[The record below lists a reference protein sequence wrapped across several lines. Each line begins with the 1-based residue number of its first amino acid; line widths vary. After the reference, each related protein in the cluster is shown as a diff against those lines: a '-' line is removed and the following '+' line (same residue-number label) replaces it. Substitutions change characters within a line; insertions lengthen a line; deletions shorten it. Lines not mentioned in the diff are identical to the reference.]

1 MQSAQEFMNAF
12 LREQAELLRGIRRQ
26 NRDLYEKFFTKDLLA
41 FISDWHEVRD
51 KNPQSFALAE
61 VTDDSARVTTTEL
74 ISGRQF
80 RYRYH
85 LRKSSENWEIYKKE
99 GSVPC
104 AVDQAIAVG
113 NHVAPAEV
121 SAGMTAIAPGSRLAF
136 PSKYLVFL

>member
-41 FISDWHEVRD
+41 LISDWHEVRD

-61 VTDDSARVTTTEL
+61 VTDNSARVTTTEL
-74 ISGRQF
+74 ISGRQS
-80 RYRYH
+80 RHRYH

-99 GSVPC
+99 GECPLCGGS
-104 AVDQAIAVG
+104 G
-113 NHVAPAEV
+113 NRNGQSCRSCGGIGWNDFYRV
-121 SAGMTAIAPGSRLAF
+121 R
-136 PSKYLVFL
+136 K